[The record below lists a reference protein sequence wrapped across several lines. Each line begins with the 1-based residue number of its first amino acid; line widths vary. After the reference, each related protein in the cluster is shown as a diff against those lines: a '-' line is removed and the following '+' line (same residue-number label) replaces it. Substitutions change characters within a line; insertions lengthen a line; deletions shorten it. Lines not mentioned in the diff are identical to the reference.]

1 MKKGLAV
8 LILVSLLVLAI
19 VSGCIQ
25 QTQQPTKSSI
35 LSALDSINA
44 YTYEL
49 SEKRLIQNR
58 TTYNIYGVVGIDRKS
73 LQFFE
78 SIKTTIGNDTFK
90 LWQYFDGS
98 YVYFK
103 VEDSKRN
110 STGTGKIPI
119 EEIYKNMSK
128 YSKNINREEFIERT
142 IKTRN
147 ALAHLRKILENATI
161 TSIEKDGALY
171 KITFKLV
178 RYYEKAP
185 TFLNTNAE
193 NSEAIRDYINTL
205 RRNVKENITGI
216 VWVNNESLPLK
227 FEIKKHTIETYLI
240 TNITVEGYVEYN
252 VTVTYKYQLPEWVY
266 EVEKK

>member
-1 MKKGLAV
+1 MKKMLSLVFIILLAV
-8 LILVSLLVLAI
+8 K

-25 QTQQPTKSSI
+25 QAQQPSKSSI
-35 LSALDSINA
+35 LEALDSVNA
-44 YTYEL
+44 YTYEF
-49 SEKRLIQNR
+49 SEIRSTENK
-58 TTYNIYGVVGIDRKS
+58 TYNIYGVVGIDRKA

-78 SIKTTIGNDTFK
+78 STQVTNKNHTFK

-110 STGTGKIPI
+110 TTRTGKTPI

-128 YSKNINREEFIERT
+128 YSKNINKEEFIKKT
-142 IKTRN
+142 IKTRD
-147 ALAHLRKILENATI
+147 ALAHLRKMLENATI
-161 TSIEKDGALY
+161 TSVENDGTFY

-178 RYYEKAP
+178 RHYEKAP
-185 TFLNTNAE
+185 TFLNTNVE

-205 RRNVKENITGI
+205 RRNVTENITGI
-216 VWVNNESLPLK
+216 VWVNNESLPVK
-227 FEIKKHTIETYLI
+227 FEIKKHTIETYLV